1 MLIIDKVYVT
11 CTKWYLEKEYLIKRS
26 NTELNVH

>member
-11 CTKWYLEKEYLIKRS
+11 CTNLEKEYLIKRS